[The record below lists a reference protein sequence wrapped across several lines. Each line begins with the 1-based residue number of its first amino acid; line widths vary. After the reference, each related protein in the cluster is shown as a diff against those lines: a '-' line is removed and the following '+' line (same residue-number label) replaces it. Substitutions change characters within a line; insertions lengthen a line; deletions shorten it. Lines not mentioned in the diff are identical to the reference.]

1 MELRLIDNGS
11 GLDQMSNKILH
22 EFVRFC
28 SSSHPIN
35 ANIEVILLN
44 NKVKNF
50 NNSQGLTQLKIV
62 TFEKSLNEIIE
73 QISLHWVNLFSKRRK
88 IKINGEEN
96 KILVQVFKEKNSNYL
111 NYL

>member
-44 NKVKNF
+44 KNVKKF
-50 NNSQGLTQLKIV
+50 NNMQGLTQIKVL
-62 TFEKSLNEIIE
+62 TFEQSLNQILE
-73 QISLHWVNLFSKRRK
+73 QISTHWVNLFSKRRK
-88 IKINGEEN
+88 VKTNGEEP
-96 KILVQVFKEKNSNYL
+96 KIMLEVFKQKNQNYL